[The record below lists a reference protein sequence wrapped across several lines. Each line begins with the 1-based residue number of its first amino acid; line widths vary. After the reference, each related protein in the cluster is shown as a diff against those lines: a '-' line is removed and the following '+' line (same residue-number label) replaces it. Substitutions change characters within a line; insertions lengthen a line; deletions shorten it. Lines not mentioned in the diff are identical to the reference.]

1 MIYTMKDLIKKAHH
15 EASRLYEW
23 FEIDGHTISLMDI
36 WSHTGGRSKKL
47 VSVSVDGNTIAPRC
61 KRDTGLL
68 KALNVLNALFD

>member
-1 MIYTMKDLIKKAHH
+1 MIYTMEDLMKKAHY

-23 FEIDGHTISLMDI
+23 FEI
-36 WSHTGGRSKKL
+36 
-47 VSVSVDGNTIAPRC
+47 DGNTIAPRC